1 MKINYTVTPID
12 KKNDEN
18 KLENIHNAIRQR
30 KKYLFYKQQQLEKNC
45 QHNHYLNTLLE
56 DIKHYNDYITL
67 EKKQQINALNNLKKY
82 LYNLR
87 IKEKLTEEQLNQANL
102 HENQIIN
109 EIDNI
114 TKKLD
119 KITNNVKSVKTII

>member
-1 MKINYTVTPID
+1 MKINYTVTPLD
-12 KKNDEN
+12 KKNYEN

-45 QHNHYLNTLLE
+45 QQNHYLNTLLE